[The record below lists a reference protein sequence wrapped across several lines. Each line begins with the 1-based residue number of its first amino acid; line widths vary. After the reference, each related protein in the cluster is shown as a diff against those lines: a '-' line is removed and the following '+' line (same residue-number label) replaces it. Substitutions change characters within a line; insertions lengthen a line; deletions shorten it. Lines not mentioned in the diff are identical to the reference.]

1 LTHSRLSS
9 SSLSRLFLTMS
20 TTPVDK
26 ISRFSTSIVSIS
38 LMFTSSL
45 TLETL
50 SSLGATWLAG
60 TLSPILAFFIFEWLY
75 MYSRQLSRQ
84 RRAFFDEVNVLET
97 YQPRARTHGH
107 LFVPD
112 PPTPGPNGE
121 TTTPDGGEEV
131 DPAKKAFNANRDNHY
146 ANMYQ
151 EALRLNK
158 EMEMQNKIG
167 KDPCAMGVDA
177 DTVLAPVEFD
187 SQGRPKEEVAKA
199 TSSVPSTSVAA
210 STAKSIGSKTPGPED
225 VTSL

>member
-1 LTHSRLSS
+1 LTHSRSHPP
-9 SSLSRLFLTMS
+9 SRPFIMSTS

-26 ISRFSTSIVSIS
+26 ISRFSTSVITIS
-38 LMFTSSL
+38 LMFTGSL

-50 SSLGATWLAG
+50 SSLGASWLAG
-60 TLSPILAFFIFEWLY
+60 TISPVLAYFIFEWLY

-112 PPTPGPNGE
+112 PPTPGPNGQ
-121 TTTPDGGEEV
+121 TTQSDGGEEV

-158 EMEMQNKIG
+158 EMEIQNKLG
-167 KDPCAMGVDA
+167 KDPCAMTMDA

-199 TSSVPSTSVAA
+199 TSASSSSVAA
-210 STAKSIGSKTPGPED
+210 STAKSIGTKTPRPDD

>member
-1 LTHSRLSS
+1 F
-9 SSLSRLFLTMS
+9 SLMS
-20 TTPVDK
+20 TTPVDR
-26 ISRFSTSIVSIS
+26 ISRFTSSVTSTAII
-38 LMFTSSL
+38 FAGSL

-50 SSLGATWLAG
+50 ASLGATWLAG
-60 TLSPILAFFIFEWLY
+60 TAAPFLAYFVYEWLY
-75 MYSRQLSRQ
+75 LYSRQLSRQ

-112 PPTPGPNGE
+112 PPTPGPDGQ
-121 TTTPDGGEEV
+121 TTQSDGEEV

-158 EMEMQNKIG
+158 EMEMQSKIG
-167 KDPCAMGVDA
+167 KDPCAMTMDA
-177 DTVLAPVEFD
+177 DTILAPVEFD
-187 SQGRPKEEVAKA
+187 SKGRPKEELKKA
-199 TSSVPSTSVAA
+199 TSGATTTAA
-210 STAKSIGSKTPGPED
+210 STARSISKTPGPDD

>member
-1 LTHSRLSS
+1 HSPSVVSPLSS
-9 SSLSRLFLTMS
+9 RPLTMS

-26 ISRFSTSIVSIS
+26 ISRFTVSIISIS
-38 LMFTSSL
+38 LMFTGSL

-50 SSLGATWLAG
+50 STLGATWVAG
-60 TLSPILAFFIFEWLY
+60 TLSPLLAFFIFEWIYLH
-75 MYSRQLSRQ
+75 SRQLSRQ

-112 PPTPGPNGE
+112 PPTPGPSGQ
-121 TTTPDGGEEV
+121 TTQSDGGEEV

-158 EMEMQNKIG
+158 EMEMQSKIG
-167 KDPCAMGVDA
+167 KDPCAMAVDA
-177 DTVLAPVEFD
+177 DMILAPVEFD

-199 TSSVPSTSVAA
+199 KSSSASSVAA
-210 STAKSIGSKTPGPED
+210 STAKSIGTKTPKPDD